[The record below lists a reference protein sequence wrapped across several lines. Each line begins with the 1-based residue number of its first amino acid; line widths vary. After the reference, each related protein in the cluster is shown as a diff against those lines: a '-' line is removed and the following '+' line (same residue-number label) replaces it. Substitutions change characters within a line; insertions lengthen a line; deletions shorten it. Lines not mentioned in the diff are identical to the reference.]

1 MRRTL
6 VALVLVLCIFTPMVE
21 NSAANAENDIFE
33 LDSTTRH
40 IIHRGQTIEASIT
53 IRNLADQVNEITFVK
68 SLPDNISISNLPDD
82 YQLSEG
88 QIRQFK
94 FYFSCDDY
102 APYQTVNAI
111 ITTTSSLDLQLTVES
126 EFSLII
132 SKQSDLQYG
141 VNGDSQFVVDPGI
154 RTNLAVNM
162 TNYGLFEDNVSFSIQ
177 TNSNWVWGWTMN
189 NTVDQTSYEYLT
201 PNQLCYIYLWI
212 QVPEVI
218 NSQPLFES
226 GPRFSL
232 VATSSLDELTTT
244 WNFDLL
250 MSEFRNVSIVEQVTS
265 LSLDPDSSGRTPV
278 TISNV
283 GNVENLVSI
292 DLQVIDED
300 GIPIMGVPISD
311 RIEYNGWIIAIFGGY
326 EDEFIQPTDFRTFE
340 VGFQSPNFNDGHI
353 DVRVLITPI
362 GATDR
367 IKSVDLQTAIVWHR
381 ELDADLISDD
391 CSQLL
396 PTKTC
401 GANLRIYNDGN
412 YQDNYLLEIIEAPN
426 FVNLSLG
433 TASLEIGKNSF
444 VDINSLTV
452 TANQE
457 ASAFANG
464 DIIVA
469 ISLLDSIREPVMINF
484 DVVIAPEISWSVQ
497 NLVEETDAIGRF
509 NIAMTLRNDGNAMDG
524 IIVQLQCSHFTE
536 MSFIPPNGAIYEAGI
551 EYPRSFE
558 INDISLDSNF
568 TVRAWANIPLD
579 QTSNGTMYLNISIR
593 SIFTPDEPIQFST
606 SVDYFGTKLLSSE
619 VKTNEKTLG
628 DYVEITVEIVTSWFW
643 IIISVLASGLIINKA
658 LRDRSSRLENQT
670 MLDALNTSNNPVKQD
685 DWLAKF
691 ESRSVET
698 VAIESPEMASERF
711 ARSFKNR
718 AGEIKPVTAPIDEK
732 LRDAAA
738 LVLDTHDKTIVRN
751 EADELLTS
759 IDAGGIS
766 LPVSDNQKLPA
777 TQYNPNMTM
786 RSDPRNILS
795 DDNHVAAAPTKSV
808 PLPDEDDLD
817 F

>member
-1 MRRTL
+1 MRRSL

-40 IIHRGQTIEASIT
+40 IIHRGETIEASIT

-177 TNSNWVWGWTMN
+177 TNSNWMWGWTMN
-189 NTVDQTSYEYLT
+189 NTVDLTSYESFT

-250 MSEFRNVSIVEQVTS
+250 MSEFRNVTIVEQTTS

-292 DLQVIDED
+292 GLQVIDEE
-300 GIPIMGVPISD
+300 GIPITGVPISD

-326 EDEFIQPTDFRTFE
+326 EDEFIQPTNFRTFE

-367 IKSVDLQTAIVWHR
+367 IKSVDLQTAIVWQR

-401 GANLRIYNDGN
+401 GANFRIYNDGN
-412 YQDNYLLEIIEAPN
+412 YQDNYLLEIIDAPN

-433 TASLEIGKNSF
+433 TASLQISKNSF
-444 VDINSLTV
+444 VDINSLTI

-469 ISLLDSIREPVMINF
+469 ISLLDSVKEPVMINF

-536 MSFIPPNGAIYEAGI
+536 MSFIPPNGAIYEDGI

-606 SVDYFGTKLLSSE
+606 SVDYFGTKWQSND
-619 VKTNEKTLG
+619 VKTSEKTLG
-628 DYVEITVEIVTSWFW
+628 DYVELTIEIVTSWFW

-670 MLDALNTSNNPVKQD
+670 MIDALNTSNNPVEQD

-691 ESRSVET
+691 ESKRVET

-718 AGEIKPVTAPIDEK
+718 AGDIKPVAAPIDEK

-751 EADELLTS
+751 EADELLTA
-759 IDAGGIS
+759 IDAEGIS

-795 DDNHVAAAPTKSV
+795 DDKHEAAAPTKSV

>member
-111 ITTTSSLDLQLTVES
+111 ITTTSSLDLQLTLES

-232 VATSSLDELTTT
+232 VATSSLDELTTI

-250 MSEFRNVSIVEQVTS
+250 MSEFRNVSIVEQGTN

-670 MLDALNTSNNPVKQD
+670 MIDALNTSNNPVKQD

-691 ESRSVET
+691 ESKSVET

-751 EADELLTS
+751 EADQLLTS
-759 IDAGGIS
+759 IDAGGIN

-777 TQYNPNMTM
+777 TQYNPNLTM

>member
-1 MRRTL
+1 MRRSL

-21 NSAANAENDIFE
+21 NSVANAENDIFE

-40 IIHRGQTIEASIT
+40 IIHRGETIEASIT
-53 IRNLADQVNEITFVK
+53 IRNLADQVNEIAFEK

-94 FYFSCDDY
+94 FYFICDNY
-102 APYQTVNAI
+102 APYQIVNAI
-111 ITTTSSLDLQLTVES
+111 ITTTSSLDSQLSVES

-132 SKQSDLQYG
+132 AKQSDLQYG

-189 NTVDQTSYEYLT
+189 NTVNQTSYEYFT

-212 QVPEVI
+212 EVPKVI

-232 VATSSLDELTTT
+232 VATSGLDELTTT

-250 MSEFRNVSIVEQVTS
+250 MSEFRNVSILEQETR

-292 DLQVIDED
+292 DLQVIDEQ
-300 GIPIMGVPISD
+300 GIPIIGVPISD

-326 EDEFIQPTDFRTFE
+326 EDEFIQPTDVRTFE
-340 VGFQSPNFNDGHI
+340 VGFQSPNYNDGHI

-362 GATDR
+362 GAADR
-367 IKSVDLQTAIVWHR
+367 IKSVDLQTTIVWER
-381 ELDADLISDD
+381 EVDADLISED

-401 GANLRIYNDGN
+401 GANFRIYNDGN
-412 YQDNYLLEIIEAPN
+412 YQDNYLVEIIESPN

-444 VDINSLTV
+444 VDINSLTI
-452 TANQE
+452 TANKE
-457 ASAFANG
+457 ASAFDNG
-464 DIIVA
+464 DVIIA
-469 ISLLDSIREPVMINF
+469 ISLLDSAKEPVMINF

-536 MSFIPPNGAIYEAGI
+536 MSFIPPNGAIYEDGI

-568 TVRAWANIPLD
+568 TVRAWANIPID

-606 SVDYFGTKLLSSE
+606 SVDYFGTKWQSNE
-619 VKTNEKTLG
+619 VKTNDKTLG
-628 DYVEITVEIVTSWFW
+628 DYVEITVDIVTSWFW
-643 IIISVLASGLIINKA
+643 IIISVLASSLIINKA
-658 LRDRSSRLENQT
+658 LRDRSTRMENQT
-670 MLDALNTSNNPVKQD
+670 MIDALNRSNNSAEQD

-691 ESRSVET
+691 ESKRVDT
-698 VAIESPEMASERF
+698 VAIESPEIASERF
-711 ARSFKNR
+711 EKSFKNR

-738 LVLDTHDKTIVRN
+738 LVLDTHDKTTVKN
-751 EADELLTS
+751 EADELLTA
-759 IDAGGIS
+759 IDAEGIS
-766 LPVSDNQKLPA
+766 QPVSENQKLPTA
-777 TQYNPNMTM
+777 QYNPNMTM
-786 RSDPRNILS
+786 RSDPRNILNE
-795 DDNHVAAAPTKSV
+795 DKHVAEETTKSV
-808 PLPDEDDLD
+808 PLPDQDDLD

>member
-1 MRRTL
+1 MRRSL

-40 IIHRGQTIEASIT
+40 IIHRGETIEASIT
-53 IRNLADQVNEITFVK
+53 IRNLADQVNEIAFVK

-141 VNGDSQFVVDPGI
+141 VNGNSQFVVDPGI

-189 NTVDQTSYEYLT
+189 NTVDQTSYESFT

-250 MSEFRNVSIVEQVTS
+250 MSEFRNVTIVEQTTS

-300 GIPIMGVPISD
+300 GIPITGVPISD

-326 EDEFIQPTDFRTFE
+326 EDEFIQPTNFRTFE

-367 IKSVDLQTAIVWHR
+367 IKSVDLQTAIVWQR

-401 GANLRIYNDGN
+401 GANFRIYNDGN

-433 TASLEIGKNSF
+433 TASLQIGKNSF

-469 ISLLDSIREPVMINF
+469 ISLLDSVKEPVMINF

-536 MSFIPPNGAIYEAGI
+536 MSFIPPNGAIYEDGI

-606 SVDYFGTKLLSSE
+606 SVDYFGTKWQSND

-628 DYVEITVEIVTSWFW
+628 DYVELTVEIVTSWFW

-670 MLDALNTSNNPVKQD
+670 MIDALNTSNNPVEQD

-691 ESRSVET
+691 ESKRVET

-718 AGEIKPVTAPIDEK
+718 AGDIKPVTAPIDEK

-751 EADELLTS
+751 EADELLTA
-759 IDAGGIS
+759 IDAEGIS

-795 DDNHVAAAPTKSV
+795 DDNHEAAAPTKSV

>member
-111 ITTTSSLDLQLTVES
+111 ITTTSSLDLQLTLES

-464 DIIVA
+464 DITVA

-670 MLDALNTSNNPVKQD
+670 MIDALNTSNNPVKQD

-691 ESRSVET
+691 ESKSVET

>member
-189 NTVDQTSYEYLT
+189 NTLDQTSYEYFT

-464 DIIVA
+464 DITVA
-469 ISLLDSIREPVMINF
+469 ISLLNSIREPVMINF

-558 INDISLDSNF
+558 INGISLESNF

-670 MLDALNTSNNPVKQD
+670 MIDALNTSNNPVKQD

-691 ESRSVET
+691 ESKSVET

>member
-497 NLVEETDAIGRF
+497 NIVEETDAIGRF

-558 INDISLDSNF
+558 INGISLESNF

-670 MLDALNTSNNPVKQD
+670 MIDALNTSNNPVKQD

-691 ESRSVET
+691 ESKSVET

-751 EADELLTS
+751 EADQLLTS
-759 IDAGGIS
+759 IDAGGIN

-777 TQYNPNMTM
+777 TQYNPNLTM

>member
-189 NTVDQTSYEYLT
+189 NTVDQTSYEYFT

-232 VATSSLDELTTT
+232 VATSSLDELTTI

-250 MSEFRNVSIVEQVTS
+250 MSEFRNVSIVEQGTN

-300 GIPIMGVPISD
+300 GIPIIGVPISD

-401 GANLRIYNDGN
+401 GANLRIYNEGN

-464 DIIVA
+464 DITVA
-469 ISLLDSIREPVMINF
+469 ISLLNSIREPVMINF

-606 SVDYFGTKLLSSE
+606 SVDYFGTKLQSSE

-670 MLDALNTSNNPVKQD
+670 MIDALNTSNNPVKQD

-691 ESRSVET
+691 ESKSVET

-751 EADELLTS
+751 EADELLTA

-766 LPVSDNQKLPA
+766 LPVNDNQKLPA

-786 RSDPRNILS
+786 RSDPRNILG

>member
-464 DIIVA
+464 DITVA

-497 NLVEETDAIGRF
+497 NIVEETDAIGRF

-593 SIFTPDEPIQFST
+593 SIFTPDESIQFST
-606 SVDYFGTKLLSSE
+606 SVDYFGTKLQSSE

>member
-1 MRRTL
+1 MRRSL

-40 IIHRGQTIEASIT
+40 IIHRGETIEASIT

-189 NTVDQTSYEYLT
+189 NTVDQTSYESFT

-250 MSEFRNVSIVEQVTS
+250 MSEFRNVTIVEQTTS

-300 GIPIMGVPISD
+300 GIPITGVPISD

-326 EDEFIQPTDFRTFE
+326 EDEFIQPTNFRTFE
-340 VGFQSPNFNDGHI
+340 VGFQSPNFNDGQI
-353 DVRVLITPI
+353 DVRVLITPV

-367 IKSVDLQTAIVWHR
+367 VKSVDLQTAIVWQR

-391 CSQLL
+391 
-396 PTKTC
+396 
-401 GANLRIYNDGN
+401 
-412 YQDNYLLEIIEAPN
+412 
-426 FVNLSLG
+426 LSL
-433 TASLEIGKNSF
+433 IH
-444 VDINSLTV
+444 I
-452 TANQE
+452 
-457 ASAFANG
+457 
-464 DIIVA
+464 
-469 ISLLDSIREPVMINF
+469 
-484 DVVIAPEISWSVQ
+484 
-497 NLVEETDAIGRF
+497 
-509 NIAMTLRNDGNAMDG
+509 
-524 IIVQLQCSHFTE
+524 
-536 MSFIPPNGAIYEAGI
+536 
-551 EYPRSFE
+551 
-558 INDISLDSNF
+558 
-568 TVRAWANIPLD
+568 
-579 QTSNGTMYLNISIR
+579 
-593 SIFTPDEPIQFST
+593 
-606 SVDYFGTKLLSSE
+606 
-619 VKTNEKTLG
+619 
-628 DYVEITVEIVTSWFW
+628 
-643 IIISVLASGLIINKA
+643 
-658 LRDRSSRLENQT
+658 
-670 MLDALNTSNNPVKQD
+670 
-685 DWLAKF
+685 
-691 ESRSVET
+691 
-698 VAIESPEMASERF
+698 
-711 ARSFKNR
+711 
-718 AGEIKPVTAPIDEK
+718 
-732 LRDAAA
+732 
-738 LVLDTHDKTIVRN
+738 
-751 EADELLTS
+751 
-759 IDAGGIS
+759 
-766 LPVSDNQKLPA
+766 
-777 TQYNPNMTM
+777 
-786 RSDPRNILS
+786 
-795 DDNHVAAAPTKSV
+795 
-808 PLPDEDDLD
+808 
-817 F
+817 

>member
-189 NTVDQTSYEYLT
+189 NTLDQTSYEYFT

-464 DIIVA
+464 DITVA
-469 ISLLDSIREPVMINF
+469 ISLLNSIREPVMINF

-691 ESRSVET
+691 ESKSVET

-751 EADELLTS
+751 EADQLLTS
-759 IDAGGIS
+759 IDAGGIN

-777 TQYNPNMTM
+777 TQYNPNLTM

>member
-189 NTVDQTSYEYLT
+189 NTLDQTSYEYFT

-433 TASLEIGKNSF
+433 TTSLEIGKNSF

-464 DIIVA
+464 DITVA

-558 INDISLDSNF
+558 INGISLESNF

>member
-497 NLVEETDAIGRF
+497 NIVEETDAIGRF

-558 INDISLDSNF
+558 INGISLESNF

-606 SVDYFGTKLLSSE
+606 SVDYFGTKLQSSE

-670 MLDALNTSNNPVKQD
+670 MIDALNTSNNPVKQD

-751 EADELLTS
+751 EADQLLTS
-759 IDAGGIS
+759 IDAGGIN

-777 TQYNPNMTM
+777 TQYNPNLTM

>member
-1 MRRTL
+1 MRRSL

-21 NSAANAENDIFE
+21 NSVASAENDIFE

-40 IIHRGQTIEASIT
+40 IIHRGETIEASIT
-53 IRNLADQVNEITFVK
+53 IRNLADQVNEIAFEK

-94 FYFSCDDY
+94 FYFSCDNY
-102 APYQTVNAI
+102 APYQIVNAI
-111 ITTTSSLDLQLTVES
+111 ITTTSSLDSQLSVES

-132 SKQSDLQYG
+132 AKQSDLQYG

-189 NTVDQTSYEYLT
+189 NTINQTSYEYFT
-201 PNQLCYIYLWI
+201 PNQLSYIYLWI
-212 QVPEVI
+212 EVPEVI

-232 VATSSLDELTTT
+232 VATSGLDELTTT

-250 MSEFRNVSIVEQVTS
+250 MSEFRNVSILEQETR

-292 DLQVIDED
+292 DLQVIDEQ
-300 GIPIMGVPISD
+300 GIPITGVPISD

-326 EDEFIQPTDFRTFE
+326 EDEFIQPTDVRTFE
-340 VGFQSPNFNDGHI
+340 VGFQSPNYNDGHI

-362 GATDR
+362 GAADR
-367 IKSVDLQTAIVWHR
+367 IKSVDLQTTIVWQR
-381 ELDADLISDD
+381 EVDADLISDD

-401 GANLRIYNDGN
+401 GANFRIYNDGN
-412 YQDNYLLEIIEAPN
+412 YQDNYLVEIIESPN

-444 VDINSLTV
+444 VDINSLTI
-452 TANQE
+452 TANKE
-457 ASAFANG
+457 ASAFDNG
-464 DIIVA
+464 DVTIA
-469 ISLLDSIREPVMINF
+469 ISLLDSAKEPVMINF

-536 MSFIPPNGAIYEAGI
+536 MSFIPPNGAIYEDGI

-606 SVDYFGTKLLSSE
+606 SVDYFGTKWQSNE
-619 VKTNEKTLG
+619 VKTNDKTLG
-628 DYVEITVEIVTSWFW
+628 DYVEITVDIVTSWFW

-658 LRDRSSRLENQT
+658 LRDRSTRLENQT
-670 MLDALNTSNNPVKQD
+670 MIDALNRSNNSAEQD

-691 ESRSVET
+691 ESKRVDT
-698 VAIESPEMASERF
+698 VAIESPEIASERF
-711 ARSFKNR
+711 EKSFKNR

-738 LVLDTHDKTIVRN
+738 LVLDTHDKTTVKN
-751 EADELLTS
+751 EADELLTA
-759 IDAGGIS
+759 IDSEGIS
-766 LPVSDNQKLPA
+766 QPVSENQKLPA
-777 TQYNPNMTM
+777 AQYNPNMTM
-786 RSDPRNILS
+786 RSDPRNILNE
-795 DDNHVAAAPTKSV
+795 DKHVAEETTKSV
-808 PLPDEDDLD
+808 PLPDQDDLD